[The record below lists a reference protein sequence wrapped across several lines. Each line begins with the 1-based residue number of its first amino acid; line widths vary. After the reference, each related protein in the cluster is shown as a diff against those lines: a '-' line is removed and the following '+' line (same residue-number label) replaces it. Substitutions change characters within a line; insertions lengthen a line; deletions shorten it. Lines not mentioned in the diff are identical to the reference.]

1 MNRTGRTLRHLGY
14 GLYWMW
20 TLLCFQSTMAFLPF
34 GEGLAQILTSHSE
47 FFAASLIATVLAHP
61 LWALVLARVPA
72 ICAKTPWASSIVTAA
87 SILALGLMPA
97 PTSATLIAIG
107 VISGMSSAML
117 DVRWLQVIGGMQP
130 TQSGKVVCASICVA
144 VLGYMVLSLLGHV
157 SPILCILLVTLLPLG
172 SGAALKACVDKGEGL
187 FEPSQ
192 LQRAKHD
199 AKQIAGSLVWPVAG
213 SLAFF
218 FVRGCLQSIISTHLD
233 FNMLHVTQLAFEF
246 VAVLLLFVALSHSKK
261 LETNRLY
268 ALVMALVCA
277 GFLILPIAINSQTNA
292 GLVVAS
298 ILVNV
303 GTTIIDVVILCSIA
317 HAAYNWRA
325 SGAVVGGLTR
335 GVTVGFMALGHL
347 SGATMADN
355 VWSGNVDFVIFVIVV
370 TYLLILCCTLYIS
383 HIRGAKDVDAAL
395 GGEQTAATGEQAG
408 ASGTSGVPATQ
419 APTEAPAAQPSFD
432 QRIESIAL
440 AMHLSRREA
449 DVFSLIARG
458 RSLPYAAEALSISE
472 NTVRSHVRR
481 IYDKLGV
488 HSKQELL
495 DLVEHAQIEQPA
507 QE

>member
-1 MNRTGRTLRHLGY
+1 MNQTGRTLRHLGY

-72 ICAKTPWASSIVTAA
+72 ICGKTPWASAAITAA
-87 SILALGLMPA
+87 SILVLGVMA
-97 PTSATLIAIG
+97 SPTSAFLIAVG
-107 VISGMSSAML
+107 VVSGMSSAML
-117 DVRWLQVIGGMQP
+117 DVRWLQVIGAMKP
-130 TQSGKVVCASICVA
+130 TESGKAVCASICVA

-157 SPILCILLVTLLPLG
+157 SPILCILVVTLLPLG
-172 SGAALKACVDKGEGL
+172 SGAALKVCVDKGEGL
-187 FEPSQ
+187 LEPSQ

-199 AKQIAGSLVWPVAG
+199 AKQIAGSLTWPVAG

-218 FVRGCLQSIISTHLD
+218 FVRGCLQSIISTRLD
-233 FNMLHVTQLAFEF
+233 FNMLHITQLAFEF
-246 VAVLLLFVALSHSKK
+246 VAVLLLFIALTRNRK

-383 HIRGAKDVDAAL
+383 HIRGAKDVDATP
-395 GGEQTAATGEQAG
+395 GGEQEVATDEPQDEAAA
-408 ASGTSGVPATQ
+408 AK
-419 APTEAPAAQPSFD
+419 APTQAPAAQPSFD
-432 QRIESIAL
+432 ERIESIAL